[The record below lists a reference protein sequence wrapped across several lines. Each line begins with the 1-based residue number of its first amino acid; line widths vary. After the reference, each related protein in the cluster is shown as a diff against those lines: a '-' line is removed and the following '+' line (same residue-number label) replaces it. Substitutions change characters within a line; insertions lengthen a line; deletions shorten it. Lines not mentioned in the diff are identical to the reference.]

1 MGCRWPRISSTTVNM
16 RPNRNVPGGAY
27 EGIKQL
33 PHHGHEFEYRIT
45 GEEQERVA
53 GESRDDP
60 THGPALNGGR
70 RFQGE
75 AR

>member
-45 GEEQERVA
+45 ARNKSA
-53 GESRDDP
+53 SRAKAVMIP
-60 THGPALNGGR
+60 CTVR
-70 RFQGE
+70 R
-75 AR
+75 